1 MKVKLVKT
9 VHVGELNNMSVILV
23 TGGTGF
29 LGSHLID
36 SLLHVS
42 GEPHHFVVFS
52 RDEQKQFQMALKYP
66 NAKNISFVLGD
77 VRDQQSVMDAVA
89 HYQPDIVIHTA
100 AQKHVKISEHNPM
113 QTVLTNIH
121 GTKHVVRACLA
132 NDVKVA
138 CFISTD
144 KAVAPTTLYG
154 MTKHIAER
162 IWVNAS
168 KNPKNATKFIG
179 IRCGN
184 ILNSTGSLIPL
195 YLQFMKLEH
204 PVFSVTDKRM
214 TRFFITVNQVIGLL
228 IKVITDEG
236 YGYLL
241 GNCKIPSPEIH
252 AIDRDIFRI
261 PELPAIKIIDIAN
274 IFAEYSGGKVN
285 VIGAF
290 ESEKL
295 SESMMQGYDSSDGSF
310 ATLAEIRKLFADE
323 GLLPLK
329 E

>member
-1 MKVKLVKT
+1 
-9 VHVGELNNMSVILV
+9 MSTIMV

-36 SLLHVS
+36 SLLHIS
-42 GEPHHFVVFS
+42 GESHHFVVFS
-52 RDEQKQFQMALKYP
+52 RDEQKQYKMALKYP
-66 NAKNISFVLGD
+66 NTTNISFVLGD
-77 VRDQQSVMDAVA
+77 IRDQQSVMDAVA
-89 HYQPDIVIHTA
+89 HYRPDIVIHTA
-100 AQKHVKISEHNPM
+100 AQKHVKVCEYNPM

-121 GTKHVVRACLA
+121 GTKHVVRACLM

-144 KAVAPTTLYG
+144 KAVMPTTLYG

-162 IWVNAS
+162 VWVNAS
-168 KNPKNATKFIG
+168 KNPKNITKFIG

-195 YLQFMKLEH
+195 YSQLMKLMH
-204 PVFSVTDKRM
+204 PVFPVTDEKM
-214 TRFFITVNQVIGLL
+214 TRFFITVKQVIGLL
-228 IKVITDEG
+228 IKTISDEG
-236 YGYLL
+236 YDYLL
-241 GNCKIPSPEIH
+241 GNCKIPSPEIY

-261 PELPAIKIIDIAN
+261 PKLPAIKIIDIAN
-274 IFAEYSGGKVN
+274 IFAEYSRGKVD

-295 SESMMQGYDSSDGSF
+295 SEAMMQGYDSSDGPF
-310 ATLAEIRKLFADE
+310 ATLEEIRALLVEE
-323 GLLPLK
+323 GLLL
-329 E
+329 

>member
-1 MKVKLVKT
+1 MNT
-9 VHVGELNNMSVILV
+9 IFI

-29 LGSHLID
+29 LGSRLID
-36 SLLHVS
+36 FLVHVP
-42 GEPHHFVVFS
+42 GESYHFVVFS

-77 VRDQQSVMDAVA
+77 VRDQQSVMDAIA

-100 AQKHVKISEHNPM
+100 AQKHVKISEYNPM

-121 GTKHVVRACLA
+121 GTKHVIRACLA

-138 CFISTD
+138 CFVSTD

-162 IWVNAS
+162 LWVNAS
-168 KNPKNATKFIG
+168 KKPKNDTKFVG

-184 ILNSTGSLIPL
+184 ILNSTGSLVPL
-195 YLQFMKLEH
+195 YLQLMKSKH
-204 PVFSVTDKRM
+204 PVFSVTDEKM
-214 TRFFITVNQVIGLL
+214 TRFFITVKQVIGLL
-228 IKVITDEG
+228 VKTITDEG
-236 YGYLL
+236 CGHLL
-241 GNCKIPSPEIH
+241 GDCKISSPEIYT
-252 AIDRDIFRI
+252 IDRDIFRI
-261 PELPAIKIIDIAN
+261 PKLPVIRIIDIAN
-274 IFAEYSGGKVN
+274 IFAEYTDGEVK

-295 SESMMQGYDSSDGSF
+295 SETMVQGYDSADGPF
-310 ATLAEIRKLFADE
+310 ATPEEIRELLIAE

-329 E
+329 DES